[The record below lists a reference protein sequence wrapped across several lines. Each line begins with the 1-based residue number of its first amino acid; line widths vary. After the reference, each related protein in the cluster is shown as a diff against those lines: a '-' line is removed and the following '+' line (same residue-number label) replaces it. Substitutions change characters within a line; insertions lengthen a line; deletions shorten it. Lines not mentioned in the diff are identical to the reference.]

1 MQNQVFK
8 SFLSNISLDY
18 IFRSMKKIKVFL
30 VDNFKYFNIFFN
42 ILIYFRKI
50 EKSINLKTC
59 YRYRF

>member
-30 VDNFKYFNIFFN
+30 VDNFKYFNIF
-42 ILIYFRKI
+42 
-50 EKSINLKTC
+50 
-59 YRYRF
+59 